1 MPSISEN
8 ISSWNSYNWARGGHE
23 WSDPWGTAER
33 QWQIT
38 VYPRIQAALERHH
51 RVLEIGPGLG
61 RWTERL
67 LRHIHHLDVV
77 DVAEKVLAGLSE
89 TLLDRL
95 PDNVKSRVSVHLND
109 GKTLPVENESIDFLF
124 SFDSLVHADLDVL
137 DAYIQESARIL
148 HRTEGLGF
156 IHHANM
162 PGTRHWRGTA
172 TANSV
177 LASCQKAN
185 LYCYVQELTPWVHEQ
200 NGPLDCFTFFGTQ
213 PREPYKRL
221 TTNVLDEANYAK
233 RLVALYG

>member
-38 VYPRIQAALERHH
+38 VYPRIQAALKRHH

-95 PDNVKSRVSVHLND
+95 PDNIKSRVSVHLND

-137 DAYIQESARIL
+137 DAYIQESARVL

-172 TANSV
+172 TADSV
-177 LASCQKAN
+177 LASCQKAKGRDHQISCVRFWISPSSGSRKS
-185 LYCYVQELTPWVHEQ
+185 LKWSLCVMQQDIESGFFCL
-200 NGPLDCFTFFGTQ
+200 LD
-213 PREPYKRL
+213 K
-221 TTNVLDEANYAK
+221 DS
-233 RLVALYG
+233 